1 MQELETEEFLGSLL
15 YFMGGEVSL
24 NVIKKCRDCLGEKLS
39 TYVELSDVDIQL
51 AARTLEDYFIIR
63 KNRLELT
70 DYYKEYRDKI
80 KNKFF
85 DRMGDEKQKNFWEIL
100 NEIE

>member
-24 NVIKKCRDCLGEKLS
+24 NMIEKCRDCLGENLN

-51 AARTLEDYFIIR
+51 AAKSLEDYFIIR

-70 DYYKEYRDKI
+70 DYYKEYRDKV